1 MTASTLAPAAPGRT
15 RRRLSRTL
23 TRSRWGEY
31 RRLLDAAIG
40 AGYDIVSLESF
51 IAAGGERRSP
61 TLILRHDVDQA
72 PSSVAPMLAAERERG
87 LTATWYFRWRTARPD
102 VVDAVRKAGGDVGL
116 HYETLTRQLL
126 ACPAAADAPAPDIS
140 AGRQIL
146 KAEILGF
153 AERFGPIRSVAAH
166 GDTRAPG
173 VRNADLLRDQ
183 EPEDFGVDFDANDVM
198 RRHRLACWLT
208 DRSKAEGLWKDGLD
222 PLALFAGQ
230 ASPILCLTHPNN
242 WISGVRLWGA
252 RAALAVRGDGDRP
265 LLRDRGM

>member
-1 MTASTLAPAAPGRT
+1 MTAPALAAAPPGRT

-23 TRSRWGEY
+23 TRNRWPEY

-51 IAAGGERRSP
+51 IAADGERRSP

-72 PSSVAPMLAAERERG
+72 PGSVAPMLDAERERG

-102 VVDAVRKAGGDVGL
+102 VVESVRESGGEVGL
-116 HYETLTRQLL
+116 HYETLTRQAL
-126 ACPAAADAPAPDIS
+126 ARAAGTDAPPVDLDD
-140 AGRQIL
+140 GRQIL
-146 KAEILGF
+146 KAEILAF
-153 AERFGPIRSVAAH
+153 AQRFGPVRSVAAH

-183 EPEDFGVDFDANDVM
+183 EPADFGIAFDANDVM

-222 PLALFAGQ
+222 PLALFAQ
-230 ASPILCLTHPNN
+230 EASPILCLTHPNN

-252 RAALAVRGDGDRP
+252 RAALALRRDGDQP
-265 LLRDRGM
+265 LL